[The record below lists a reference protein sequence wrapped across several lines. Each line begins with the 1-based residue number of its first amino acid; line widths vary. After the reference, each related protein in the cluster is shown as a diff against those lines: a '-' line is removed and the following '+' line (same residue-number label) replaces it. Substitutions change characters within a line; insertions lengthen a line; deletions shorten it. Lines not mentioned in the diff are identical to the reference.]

1 MSSNE
6 KVGAVVVVGGGVG
19 GMQAALDLAESGIK
33 VYLIDNKSSIGGVM
47 VQLDKTFPTNDCAMC
62 TIAPRLVGIG
72 RHRNIEILSCSDV
85 VEVKG
90 EPGNFKVRV
99 RKRARSVDPS
109 LCTGCGSCYN
119 SCPVKYKPQIQERQS
134 QEAK

>member
-1 MSSNE
+1 MANNK
-6 KVGAVVVVGGGVG
+6 KVGAVLVVGGGVG

-33 VYLIDNKSSIGGVM
+33 VYLVDSKSSIGGGM

-62 TIAPRLVGIG
+62 TIAPRLVTIG
-72 RHRNIEILSCSDV
+72 RHLGIEILSYSDV
-85 VEVKG
+85 IDVKG

-119 SCPVKYKPQIQERQS
+119 NCPVKYKPQIQEGQS
-134 QEAK
+134 KEPE

>member
-1 MSSNE
+1 MANN
-6 KVGAVVVVGGGVG
+6 KKIGAALVVGGGVG

-33 VYLIDNKSSIGGVM
+33 VYLVDTKPAIGGVM

-62 TIAPRLVGIG
+62 TIAPRLVNIG
-72 RHRNIEILSCSDV
+72 RHLNIEILSYSEV
-85 VEVKG
+85 VDVKG

-109 LCTGCGSCYN
+109 LCTGCGNCYN
-119 SCPVKYKPQIQERQS
+119 NCPVKYKPQIQDGQS
-134 QEAK
+134 KEA